1 MSDPSCLFC
10 RVVAGEIPATRVF
23 EDELCVAFRDI
34 DPQAP
39 THVLIVPREHFA
51 SLDAAG
57 PHREAVMGHA
67 LHLASVI
74 AANEGLTGGYR
85 TVINTGADA
94 SQSVQH
100 LHLHVLGGRTL
111 GWPPG

>member
-1 MSDPSCLFC
+1 MLETPCLFC

-23 EDELCVAFRDI
+23 EDDRCIAFRDI

-39 THVLIVPREHFA
+39 THILIVPREHFA
-51 SLDAAG
+51 SLDNAG
-57 PHREAVMGHA
+57 AERESVMGHA

-74 AANEGLTGGYR
+74 AAQEGLTGGYR
-85 TVINTGADA
+85 TVINTGPDA
-94 SQSVQH
+94 NQSVQH
-100 LHLHVLGGRTL
+100 LHLHILGGRTM

>member
-1 MSDPSCLFC
+1 MSEPSCLFC
-10 RVVAGEIPATRVF
+10 RIVAGEIPATRVY
-23 EDELCVAFRDI
+23 EDDLCIAFRDL

-39 THVLIVPREHFA
+39 THVLVIPREHFA
-51 SLDAAG
+51 SLNDAG
-57 PHREAVMGHA
+57 PEREAVMGHA

-74 AANEGLTGGYR
+74 AVQEGLTGGYR

-94 SQSVQH
+94 NQTVHH
-100 LHLHVLGGRTL
+100 LHLHVLGGRML